1 MNRNNSPAKQ
11 LWAHQPLQSY
21 SRSATDSHE
30 RTAILSPVQPV
41 EPRLKRSR
49 VSNHEGHEESRS
61 TSSNRSKL
69 TPSKPSAGSVGGA
82 FENNGNSETQHVENE
97 MPFKPTLKMQ
107 PLSLDRGAIAPGL
120 VRATA
125 PFAKSERKRAYVSA
139 IYYSECF
146 LRGIKPVDADMAA
159 VDIQNQYSKWW
170 VQSKNDSKKKRKR
183 DSSDANIATP
193 SSSTETRKTV
203 EELSNQDQ
211 TPTLD
216 EDQIIEL
223 KRRLFENLQKTG
235 GDTTNSEFK
244 AYCEQLTTIYKTN
257 SRQRSSERFCQDG
270 TWLPLSKPT
279 FTECQGR
286 NENGEYMYTLGRM
299 SFDMFRPTHLKCSI
313 RAVMNNIRVMDP
325 KTKPKSFPSRLAKE
339 LQQNVSA
346 PENPIQHY
354 E

>member
-1 MNRNNSPAKQ
+1 M
-11 LWAHQPLQSY
+11 PL
-21 SRSATDSHE
+21 
-30 RTAILSPVQPV
+30 
-41 EPRLKRSR
+41 
-49 VSNHEGHEESRS
+49 N
-61 TSSNRSKL
+61 
-69 TPSKPSAGSVGGA
+69 
-82 FENNGNSETQHVENE
+82 
-97 MPFKPTLKMQ
+97 PTLKMQ

-120 VRATA
+120 ARPTA

-170 VQSKNDSKKKRKR
+170 VQSKNESKKKRKR
-183 DSSDANIATP
+183 NSSGANIAAP
-193 SSSTETRKTV
+193 ASSTETRQPA
-203 EELSNQDQ
+203 EALPNQDQ
-211 TPTLD
+211 IPTLG

-223 KRRLFENLQKTG
+223 KRRLIENLQKTG
-235 GDTTNSEFK
+235 GDTNNSEFK
-244 AYCEQLTTIYKTN
+244 EYCEQLKSVYKSN
-257 SRQRSSERFCQDG
+257 SRQHSSERFCQDG
-270 TWLPLSKPT
+270 TWLTLSKPT

-339 LQQNVSA
+339 LQKNVSA
-346 PENPIQHY
+346 PENPIRHY